1 MSEELV
7 YRERLKATRGQRLR
21 GALSPLQRAHE
32 ALVDK
37 VYAGELEGGV
47 LCSEGSARQL
57 PLFRGCVLG
66 TPEEAAGVFEWVAG
80 GTWAT
85 RRRPRWTHEDGSEED
100 DARVAVLEGQKS
112 RLGLCGNLVGLA
124 EAELFFV
131 GGESEPALVLKQ
143 LELALE
149 VWRPWALVFVSE
161 ERPEELDRLRTLLL
175 GVRALIGEELSAI
188 KLWRPRAGDDAGRF
202 LEEKLWVMA
211 VKRGAK
217 AWRRELLFIDAM
229 LPTPP
234 GELEL
239 EEREALMA
247 RRVSPRSRRT
257 PPGELELEG
266 REGELFKSAGAWLG
280 QTAVTQGLYRLV
292 TGEQPSG
299 FKGETRPVEQVSWE
313 DGLRLMNQLSVL
325 AGVRPAYAGED
336 NDAELVSG
344 ANGFRLPFEVE
355 WELAGRGGEAHEYAG
370 SNNPD
375 EVGWSQ
381 RNSGGE
387 THPVGQLKA
396 NGYGCYD
403 FSGNVDEWCADD
415 HDNSGQH
422 RPGAVYRVIRGGGW
436 ATMAFECCVSFCWHG
451 GSPGNRDRDL
461 GLRLSRSLD

>member
-1 MSEELV
+1 MSNGQD
-7 YRERLKATRGQRLR
+7 YSASLKATRAQRLQ
-21 GALSPLQRAHE
+21 GGLSPLQRAHE
-32 ALVDK
+32 ALVDR
-37 VYAGELEGGV
+37 VYAGEFDGGE
-47 LCSEGSARQL
+47 LCSEGDARLQ

-66 TPEEAAGVFEWVAG
+66 TPEEAREVFEWVVG

-85 RRRPRWTHEDGSEED
+85 RRRPSWIHLDGSEEEED
-100 DARVAVLEGQKS
+100 ERVVVLEGQKT

-131 GGESEPALVLKQ
+131 GGKSDPALVLKQ
-143 LELALE
+143 LELALQ
-149 VWRPWALVFVSE
+149 VWRPWALVFVSWE
-161 ERPEELDRLRTLLL
+161 SPEELDRLRTLLL
-175 GVRALIGEELSAI
+175 RVRDLIGEELSAI
-188 KLWRPRAGDDAGRF
+188 KLWRVNARADAGRF

-217 AWRRELLFIDAM
+217 VWRRELLFIDAM

-239 EEREALMA
+239 EERE
-247 RRVSPRSRRT
+247 
-257 PPGELELEG
+257 GELL
-266 REGELFKSAGAWLG
+266 KSAGAWLG

-292 TGEQPSG
+292 TGKQPSW
-299 FKGETRPVEQVSWE
+299 FKGETRPVEKVNRE

-336 NDAELVSG
+336 NDAELMSW
-344 ANGFRLPFEVE
+344 ANGFRLPFESE
-355 WELAGRGGEAHEYAG
+355 WELAARGGEAHKFAG
-370 SNNPD
+370 SD
-375 EVGWSQ
+375 ELGEVSWY
-381 RNSGGE
+381 SGSRE

-415 HDNSGQH
+415 YDNPGQH
-422 RPGAVYRVIRGGGW
+422 RPGAAQRVCRGGGYRDG
-436 ATMAFECCVSFCWHG
+436 ADYCRVSFRYRI
-451 GSPGNRDRDL
+451 SPGYRFIDL